1 MLTNDAIRTS
11 PDIRL
16 YSDELISVKSLD
28 DNETYWFSKRGLPWG
43 TRENSSFL
51 SHRNYAPSGSQ
62 STYKGNAPGSL
73 PGYSFH
79 WVGASDRLYL
89 FEAPVDLLS
98 YISMHKSGWRNHSY
112 A

>member
-16 YSDELISVKSLD
+16 YSDELISVKSIE

-51 SHRNYAPSGSQ
+51 SHRNYT
-62 STYKGNAPGSL
+62 STDGIQITS
-73 PGYSFH
+73 
-79 WVGASDRLYL
+79 
-89 FEAPVDLLS
+89 EAAEQIIHQWTRS
-98 YISMHKSGWRNHSY
+98 
-112 A
+112 ATT

>member
-1 MLTNDAIRTS
+1 MLTNDAICTS

-51 SHRNYAPSGSQ
+51 SHR
-62 STYKGNAPGSL
+62 
-73 PGYSFH
+73 GYTLSDGVQITFAAAEKIINH
-79 WVGASDRLYL
+79 W
-89 FEAPVDLLS
+89 
-98 YISMHKSGWRNHSY
+98 KS
-112 A
+112 

>member
-16 YSDELISVKSLD
+16 YLDELISVKSVE

-51 SHRNYAPSGSQ
+51 SHRNHT
-62 STYKGNAPGSL
+62 STDGIQITS
-73 PGYSFH
+73 
-79 WVGASDRLYL
+79 
-89 FEAPVDLLS
+89 EAAEQ
-98 YISMHKSGWRNHSY
+98 IIHQWAHCTT

>member
-1 MLTNDAIRTS
+1 MLTNAAIRTS

-16 YSDELISVKSLD
+16 YLDELISVKSVE

-51 SHRNYAPSGSQ
+51 SHRNYT
-62 STYKGNAPGSL
+62 STDGIQITS
-73 PGYSFH
+73 
-79 WVGASDRLYL
+79 
-89 FEAPVDLLS
+89 EAAEQ
-98 YISMHKSGWRNHSY
+98 IIHQWAHCTT

>member
-28 DNETYWFSKRGLPWG
+28 DNEIYWFSKRGLPWG

-51 SHRNYAPSGSQ
+51 SHRNYT
-62 STYKGNAPGSL
+62 STDGIQITS
-73 PGYSFH
+73 
-79 WVGASDRLYL
+79 
-89 FEAPVDLLS
+89 EAAEQ
-98 YISMHKSGWRNHSY
+98 IIHQWANCTT

>member
-16 YSDELISVKSLD
+16 YLDELISVKSVE

-51 SHRNYAPSGSQ
+51 SHRNYT
-62 STYKGNAPGSL
+62 STDGIQITS
-73 PGYSFH
+73 
-79 WVGASDRLYL
+79 
-89 FEAPVDLLS
+89 EAAEQ
-98 YISMHKSGWRNHSY
+98 IIHQWAHCTT

>member
-16 YSDELISVKSLD
+16 FSDELISVKSLD

-51 SHRNYAPSGSQ
+51 RNRNYA
-62 STYKGNAPGSL
+62 L
-73 PGYSFH
+73 
-79 WVGASDRLYL
+79 SDG
-89 FEAPVDLLS
+89 VQ
-98 YISMHKSGWRNHSY
+98 ISSDTAEQIIAGWEH
-112 A
+112 

>member
-43 TRENSSFL
+43 TRENSSIL
-51 SHRNYAPSGSQ
+51 RHRNYA
-62 STYKGNAPGSL
+62 L
-73 PGYSFH
+73 
-79 WVGASDRLYL
+79 SDG
-89 FEAPVDLLS
+89 VQ
-98 YISMHKSGWRNHSY
+98 ISSDAAEQIIKQWEH
-112 A
+112 

>member
-16 YSDELISVKSLD
+16 YLDELISVKSVE

-51 SHRNYAPSGSQ
+51 SHRNYT
-62 STYKGNAPGSL
+62 STDGIQITS
-73 PGYSFH
+73 
-79 WVGASDRLYL
+79 
-89 FEAPVDLLS
+89 EAAKQ
-98 YISMHKSGWRNHSY
+98 IIHQWAHCTT

>member
-28 DNETYWFSKRGLPWG
+28 DNETYWFSNRGLPWG

-51 SHRNYAPSGSQ
+51 RNRNYA
-62 STYKGNAPGSL
+62 L
-73 PGYSFH
+73 
-79 WVGASDRLYL
+79 SDG
-89 FEAPVDLLS
+89 VQ
-98 YISMHKSGWRNHSY
+98 ISSDTAEQIIAGWEH
-112 A
+112 

>member
-16 YSDELISVKSLD
+16 YLDELISVKSVE
-28 DNETYWFSKRGLPWG
+28 DNETYWFSKIGLPWG

-51 SHRNYAPSGSQ
+51 SHRNYT
-62 STYKGNAPGSL
+62 STDGIQITS
-73 PGYSFH
+73 
-79 WVGASDRLYL
+79 
-89 FEAPVDLLS
+89 EAAEQ
-98 YISMHKSGWRNHSY
+98 IIHQWAHCTT

>member
-28 DNETYWFSKRGLPWG
+28 DNETYWFSNRGLPWG

-51 SHRNYAPSGSQ
+51 RHRNY
-62 STYKGNAPGSL
+62 TL
-73 PGYSFH
+73 
-79 WVGASDRLYL
+79 SDG
-89 FEAPVDLLS
+89 VQ
-98 YISMHKSGWRNHSY
+98 ISSDAAEQIIKQWEH
-112 A
+112 